1 MKTSGK
7 REEGTSL
14 LSALRN
20 SDHPAASFTRDL
32 LWVVGVVG
40 AIAILLYLA
49 SGTWPAVVAVESE
62 SMVPNMQVGDLVFV
76 VEENRFGDLLTQ
88 DEGVVTGSG
97 RFNAYPDRDGDP
109 VYGDVIIYRPN
120 GADSVHPIIHRAVA
134 WTDASG
140 QGGYITKGDNNP
152 VVDQN
157 TFLPG
162 VGVIQPVREEWIVG
176 KALFAVPLV
185 GYLPLNIVPFAVVV
199 LIVMILH
206 EVWMR
211 MREQPQE
218 QPAVKKKNKPK
229 S

>member
-7 REEGTSL
+7 REENRSMLSGL
-14 LSALRN
+14 LR
-20 SDHPAASFTRDL
+20 SDHPAASFARDL

-40 AIAILLYLA
+40 AIALVLFLV

-76 VEENRFGDLLTQ
+76 VEEDRFGELLTHE
-88 DEGVVTGSG
+88 EGMRTGSG
-97 RFNAYPDRDGDP
+97 RFTAYPDRAGNP

-120 GADSVHPIIHRAVA
+120 GVDSVHPIIHRAMT
-134 WTDASG
+134 WMDTDG
-140 QGGYITKGDNNP
+140 QGGYVTKGDNNP

-157 TFLPG
+157 TLLPG

-185 GYLPLNIVPFAVVV
+185 GYLPLNIVPLAVVV
-199 LIVMILH
+199 LLIMILH
-206 EVWMR
+206 EAWVR
-211 MREQPQE
+211 MREKAQD
-218 QPAVKKKNKPK
+218 QPAGKTKKKQK